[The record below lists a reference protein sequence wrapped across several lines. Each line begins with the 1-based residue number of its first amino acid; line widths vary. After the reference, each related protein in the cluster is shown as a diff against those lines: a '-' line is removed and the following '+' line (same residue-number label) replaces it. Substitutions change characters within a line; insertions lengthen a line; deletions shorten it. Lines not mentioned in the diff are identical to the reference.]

1 MAELCA
7 HPLPVPRPRMRTG
20 DWWLRLSATWVVVLL
35 LAAALAPWLPMPH
48 PANDADYALLSA
60 LPDAAHWLGTDD
72 VGRDLLS
79 RIIWGTR
86 ISLTV
91 GLAANLLGLAVG
103 GALGLTA
110 GYFRGRYEQLVLWL
124 LDVILSFPPLILAL
138 TISAVLG
145 PSLVNVTLA
154 IAFISIPAFAR
165 VTRAATLGYAG
176 REFVLAAQ
184 SLGASHRDILLRE
197 LLPNVLM
204 SVLTYGLTHIA
215 IAIATEGGLAFLGL
229 SVPPPAASWGAL
241 IAQGRPVLAETPHV
255 ALFPAAVL
263 FATVLALNVM
273 GDALRKRFD
282 TRGAAL

>member
-1 MAELCA
+1 MPDARL
-7 HPLPVPRPRMRTG
+7 RP
-20 DWWLRLSATWVVVLL
+20 DLWLRLSLVWMLALL
-35 LAAALAPWLPMPH
+35 CAALLAPWLPMPH
-48 PANDADYALLSA
+48 PANDADYGDLSA
-60 LPDAAHWLGTDD
+60 LPSAAHWLGTDD

-91 GLAANLLGLAVG
+91 GLAANVLGLLVG

-110 GYFRGRYEQLVLWL
+110 GYFRGRYEQVVLWL
-124 LDVILSFPPLILAL
+124 LDVILSFPPLVLAL

-145 PSLVNVTLA
+145 PSLANVTLA
-154 IAFISIPAFAR
+154 IGFISIPAFAR
-165 VTRAATLGYAG
+165 VTRAATLGYVG

-184 SLGASHRDILLRE
+184 SLGASHRDVLLRE
-197 LLPNVLM
+197 LLPNVAM
-204 SVLTYGLTHIA
+204 SMLTYGLTHIA

-241 IAQGRPVLAETPHV
+241 IAQGRPVLAESPHV
-255 ALFPAAVL
+255 AMLPALAL

-273 GDALRKRFD
+273 GDALRKRDD